1 MRTIS
6 AGVAALLLSSALALS
21 PEAAPDRIVLED
33 FEEGPL
39 DGLPP
44 GWKARRYE
52 DAARPPYRIQEEN
65 GNLFLRA
72 EDRGENVMLYKEVR
86 WNAREYPYL
95 GFRWR
100 IHAVPEGADERLEEK
115 ADSAAGIYL
124 SYRRKLGIV
133 PESVKF
139 VWSGSLPAGAAFRR
153 PGMGMPWTVVAG
165 SGAPDGSWRTFVY
178 RTDEVYRKT
187 FGKEPV
193 DRPLGIG
200 LLSDANSTG
209 GFAAADYDDI
219 TVYRSPPAA
228 VGEIREI
235 LPPSPN

>member
-1 MRTIS
+1 
-6 AGVAALLLSSALALS
+6 V
-21 PEAAPDRIVLED
+21 
-33 FEEGPL
+33 

-44 GWKARRYE
+44 GWKERRYG
-52 DAARPPYRIQEEN
+52 DAERAPYRILEED

-95 GFRWR
+95 TFRWR
-100 IHAVPEGADERLEEK
+100 IRAVPEGADERLEER

-133 PESVKF
+133 PEAVKF
-139 VWSGSLPAGAAFRR
+139 VWSGHLPPGSAFRR

-165 SGAPDGSWRTFVY
+165 SGAPDGSWRTFVF
-178 RTDEVYRKT
+178 RTEDVYRKT
-187 FGKEPV
+187 FGSDPG

-209 GFAAADYDDI
+209 GLAAADYDDI
-219 TVYRSPPAA
+219 TVHRSPPAA
-228 VGEIREI
+228 VDEVREI
-235 LPPSPN
+235 LRPSPN